1 MNRNQPLPAMLA
13 ISLFGH
19 KSVLTQ
25 TEISHSQILKPS
37 QNRQK
42 SVLMQTE
49 ISHSQIL
56 KPLQNQQKSVLT
68 QIEMSE
74 TLTKPKPAPN

>member
-1 MNRNQPLPAMLA
+1 MNPNQPLPAMLA

-25 TEISHSQILKPS
+25 TDISPS
-37 QNRQK
+37 K
-42 SVLMQTE
+42 
-49 ISHSQIL
+49 IL
-56 KPLQNQQKSVLT
+56 KPLQNKQKSVLTQILKPLYNLQKSVLT

-74 TLTKPKPAPN
+74 I